1 VSLFEEVLFPYQ
13 REAAARIASQRRLL
27 LADQP
32 GLGKTLEVLGGLEVA
47 GLFDR
52 PSMVLILTPI
62 INAKSTW
69 VDAVERFVK
78 PRYLGC
84 DVVDVS
90 SGSVKQ
96 KQAQFDRVFRDG
108 VVFVVANHNSLDWTK
123 AGVRVPKL
131 GEIVWDA
138 IVVDESHTVLPIRDH
153 RKLTNFWKGLGELS
167 QASDCLRVAVSGTPD
182 RGKLENRYGTWRF
195 LDAKSTPSNRWQ
207 WLEEN
212 FWVVEQ
218 KVSRTRSVRTVQ
230 SLKNERAW
238 VAQDRL
244 WMVRRTKAEVLPE
257 LPPKRYVDV
266 ELDLGV
272 GQLSAYK
279 VQQLESEQKLF
290 DAKGEGRDSG
300 EAMVFAIRA
309 RQLSCCLW
317 EADDE
322 GVMSPVVG
330 GESVK
335 LEWLLEWLS
344 ERGFVEFDSM
354 SDGSAKV
361 VIVSQFSKVLR
372 WLQVELGAVGVVA
385 EVLDG
390 STKNVDRAR
399 IQYDFQ
405 EGDLRVVLLSGT
417 MGVGITL
424 DAADDLVMFDSPYDP
439 DRVEQIED
447 RVHRASN
454 MHSVTIWNLVTVDT
468 IEQAIMERLSKRY
481 KTTRALL
488 DGSRG
493 VEFGRN
499 VISMIRK
506 EVSNGHGE

>member
-1 VSLFEEVLFPYQ
+1 MSLFEEVLFPYQ
-13 REAAARIASQRRLL
+13 QVAASRIASQRRLL

-47 GLFDR
+47 GLLSR

-62 INAKSTW
+62 INARSTW

-78 PRYLGC
+78 PRYP
-84 DVVDVS
+84 DAVVVDVS
-90 SGSVKQ
+90 VGSVKQ
-96 KQAQFDRVFRDG
+96 KSAQFVGVDKSG
-108 VVFVVANHNSLDWTK
+108 VVFVVANHNALDWLKTS
-123 AGVRVPKL
+123 VRVPEL
-131 GEIVWDA
+131 GVIVWDA
-138 IVVDESHTVLPIRDH
+138 VVVDESHLVLPIRDH
-153 RKLTNFWKGLGELS
+153 RKLTNFWKGLLRIHQS
-167 QASDCLRVAVSGTPD
+167 PDCLRVAVSGTPD
-182 RGKLENRYGTWRF
+182 RGKLENRYGSWLF
-195 LDAKSTPSNRWQ
+195 LDSRNVSSNRWQ

-212 FWVVEQ
+212 FWVIEQ
-218 KVSRTRSVRTVQ
+218 RVARNRSVRVVQ
-230 SLKNERAW
+230 SLKNESAW
-238 VAQDRL
+238 LSTDRE

-266 ELDLGV
+266 ELDLGKS
-272 GQLSAYK
+272 QRSSYL
-279 VQQLESEQKLF
+279 VQQLESASKLVE
-290 DAKGEGRDSG
+290 AKDEGRDNG

-309 RQLSCCLW
+309 RQLSCCSW
-317 EADDE
+317 VVDE
-322 GVMSPVVG
+322 QGETVPVVG

-335 LEWLLEWLS
+335 FEWLLEWLS

-354 SDGSAKV
+354 SDPDAKV

-372 WLQVELGAVGVVA
+372 WLKEELALVGVRA

-390 STKNVDRAR
+390 STKNVDRSK
-399 IQYDFQ
+399 IQAEFQ
-405 EGDLRVVLLSGT
+405 DGDLRVVLLSGT

-424 DAADDLVMFDSPYDP
+424 DKADDLIMFDSPYDP

-454 MHSVTIWNLVTVDT
+454 LHSVTIWSLVAVDT

-499 VISMIRK
+499 IISIIRK
-506 EVSNGHGE
+506 GEVNG